1 MTEEQ
6 AIQRM
11 WEDIRFRNL
20 SNSTYKNYTRNI
32 RNFFAFCRKPIEEL
46 DENDIRNFLHYLI
59 DEKKYAPT
67 TVNQS
72 SAAIRFFFAVSLNRP
87 MNYLQIPLMK
97 VPKTLPDVL
106 TREEVS
112 SLIRACT
119 NTKHQALLLLAYGS
133 GLRSGEIETLR
144 VKDID
149 SKEMRI
155 FVKGGKNKRDRYTL
169 LSQTTL
175 EALRTYWK
183 DYRPNSPEG
192 WLFPGFR
199 NIGHLTRAAIA
210 LAFDT
215 CVKRTGITKEVS
227 PHSLRHAFATHLL
240 EDGVELIKIKEL
252 LGHHRIS
259 STMVYLHLS
268 NTTKGIVSPADMM
281 VPEDALGTK
290 YFSTVW
296 Q

>member
-72 SAAIRFFFAVSLNRP
+72 SAAIRFFFTVSLNRP

-281 VPEDALGTK
+281 VPEDA
-290 YFSTVW
+290 
-296 Q
+296 

>member
-32 RNFFAFCRKPIEEL
+32 RDFFAFCRKPIEEL

-72 SAAIRFFFAVSLNRP
+72 SAAIRFFFTVSLNRP

-281 VPEDALGTK
+281 VPEDA
-290 YFSTVW
+290 
-296 Q
+296 

>member
-281 VPEDALGTK
+281 VPEDA
-290 YFSTVW
+290 
-296 Q
+296 

>member
-1 MTEEQ
+1 
-6 AIQRM
+6 M

-106 TREEVS
+106 TRKEVS

-281 VPEDALGTK
+281 VPEDA
-290 YFSTVW
+290 
-296 Q
+296 

>member
-240 EDGVELIKIKEL
+240 EDGVDLGRIKEL

-281 VPEDALGTK
+281 VPEDA
-290 YFSTVW
+290 
-296 Q
+296 

>member
-87 MNYLQIPLMK
+87 MNYLQIPLIK

-133 GLRSGEIETLR
+133 GLRSGEIKTLR

-155 FVKGGKNKRDRYTL
+155 FAEF
-169 LSQTTL
+169 LS
-175 EALRTYWK
+175 
-183 DYRPNSPEG
+183 
-192 WLFPGFR
+192 
-199 NIGHLTRAAIA
+199 
-210 LAFDT
+210 
-215 CVKRTGITKEVS
+215 
-227 PHSLRHAFATHLL
+227 
-240 EDGVELIKIKEL
+240 
-252 LGHHRIS
+252 
-259 STMVYLHLS
+259 
-268 NTTKGIVSPADMM
+268 
-281 VPEDALGTK
+281 
-290 YFSTVW
+290 
-296 Q
+296 

>member
-199 NIGHLTRAAIA
+199 NIDHLTRAAIA
-210 LAFDT
+210 LAFDA

-281 VPEDALGTK
+281 VPEDA
-290 YFSTVW
+290 
-296 Q
+296 